1 MSGKAI
7 KLTAFDAADY
17 LETPEDIAVFV
28 NDALV
33 TNDPRQINH
42 ALGIAARAKGMS
54 AVARDAEL
62 GRESLYKA
70 LKEEGNPSFST
81 ILRVFNALGIK
92 ITAQAA

>member
-81 ILRVFNALGIK
+81 ILRVFNVLGIK